1 MDKRK
6 KHIKYFMMLVLLGVV
21 IALSFSNYFV
31 FVGTNAII
39 NAIAVMGIVI
49 TFNSHSEIKGWFV
62 LSSGHSD
69 LW

>member
-49 TFNSHSEIKGWFV
+49 I
-62 LSSGHSD
+62 SGYAK
-69 LW
+69 